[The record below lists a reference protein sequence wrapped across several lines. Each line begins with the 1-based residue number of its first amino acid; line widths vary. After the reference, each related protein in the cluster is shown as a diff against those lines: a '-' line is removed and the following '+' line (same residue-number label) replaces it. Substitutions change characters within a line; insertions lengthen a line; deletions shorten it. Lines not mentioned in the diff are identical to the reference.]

1 MLAIDVENVLD
12 FTPEN
17 PNPETRYLTNGVS
30 WLQYETFLNKLGDSL
45 KFRVKYLDGVLEV
58 MSPSRNHERIKSIIG
73 QLIETFFLEKNIWYC
88 PTGSMTLKNQ
98 AKRGGL
104 EPDESYCIHSDKEF
118 PDLAIEV
125 IVTSGGLDRLNI
137 YQRLGIKEVW
147 FWENEAISIYY
158 LADNND
164 YQLVKES
171 VLLPELNLEIFL
183 ECLSLNNTLESVKKF
198 RKYLQEN
205 IPNPSPQ
212 G

>member
-17 PNPETRYLTNGVS
+17 PNPETRYLTNDVS

-45 KFRVKYLDGVLEV
+45 KFRVKYLDGVLEI
-58 MSPSRNHERIKSIIG
+58 MSPSRNHERIKKRIA
-73 QLIETFFLEKNIWYC
+73 QLLEVYFEEKNILTY

-98 AKRGGL
+98 VKRGGL

-125 IVTSGGLDRLNI
+125 VVTSGGLDRLNI
-137 YQRLGIKEVW
+137 YQRLGVKEVW

-158 LADNND
+158 LTDNND

-205 IPNPSPQ
+205 
-212 G
+212 